1 MLTTAIARHAAQDLL
16 TTGIAKKVN
25 LYKVYIFPT
34 YLIISKREREKNKDR
49 EKERERERDR
59 KRDKR
64 ERKREERE
72 RNKKRANANIMVG
85 CKGKGFSS
93 CLVLQDL

>member
-34 YLIISKREREKNKDR
+34 YLIVPKRERERQRERKTER
-49 EKERERERDR
+49 EKDRDR
-59 KRDKR
+59 KRKR
-64 ERKREERE
+64 EKRKRE
-72 RNKKRANANIMVG
+72 KR
-85 CKGKGFSS
+85 
-93 CLVLQDL
+93 

>member
-34 YLIISKREREKNKDR
+34 YLIVPKKEREKDR
-49 EKERERERDR
+49 EKREKEIKKDKI
-59 KRDKR
+59 KRNYLFKYQ
-64 ERKREERE
+64 
-72 RNKKRANANIMVG
+72 N
-85 CKGKGFSS
+85 FSQ
-93 CLVLQDL
+93 L